1 MHSANLKSSFGSSN
15 SQQNNYMT
23 SISDS
28 SYSNRI
34 DYNNSRE
41 KDELS
46 QYLRIYSAN
55 SRIPKKKYRNNLMIN
70 SGLKTTTS
78 SNFSLEYLPKSK
90 IMRNNNN
97 FFNKTSFSY
106 CNKKEEKERLNKIN
120 RECKVILNEK
130 NERNIL
136 EEINKHSEV
145 DTLKFRNEF
154 ILKYAKI
161 AEYYKNNYRNYKEA
175 INPKR
180 ISDFDYVY
188 FNLDKLYE
196 KTNRLILDEI
206 KCDEKIDYNHWKNLI
221 YFFFNFTNGIVNM
234 IDFLYDE
241 IKYSQNEKYEL
252 KKELTKLEND
262 LNKKNSDLKQV
273 SNYINKYKIN
283 KAYSAKKQLGSF
295 KLETDFLQKENTYI
309 LTIYKLE
316 EEIRGLTELLQKN
329 SISQEKLKS
338 MQNDKEQKTKELDS
352 ARNKFNKE
360 MNDVEIKMAFLRD
373 QLDNFKMEKNEMQSE
388 IKQLKDQLNKKN
400 HLIYDLEREKEEISE
415 FLKEKDNKMKKLKEE
430 IYFLENKGNN
440 IDNNLIDIPVN
451 TVMTTSHNV

>member
-120 RECKVILNEK
+120 KECKIILNEK

-161 AEYYKNNYRNYKEA
+161 AEYYKNKYRNYKEA

-196 KTNRLILDEI
+196 KTNTLILDEI

-241 IKYSQNEKYEL
+241 IKYSQNENYEL

-262 LNKKNSDLKQV
+262 LNKKNSDL
-273 SNYINKYKIN
+273 
-283 KAYSAKKQLGSF
+283 
-295 KLETDFLQKENTYI
+295 TYI

-400 HLIYDLEREKEEISE
+400 HQIYDLEKEKEEISE

>member
-90 IMRNNNN
+90 IMRDGNN
-97 FFNKTSFSY
+97 FFGKTSFSY

-120 RECKVILNEK
+120 KECKIILNEK

-161 AEYYKNNYRNYKEA
+161 AEYYKNKYRNYKEA

-196 KTNRLILDEI
+196 KTNTLILDEI

-241 IKYSQNEKYEL
+241 IKYSQNENYEL

-273 SNYINKYKIN
+273 NNYINKYKIN
-283 KAYSAKKQLGSF
+283 KAYSAKKELGSF

>member
-241 IKYSQNEKYEL
+241 IKYSQNEKNEL

-273 SNYINKYKIN
+273 NNYINKYKIN
-283 KAYSAKKQLGSF
+283 KAYSAKKELGSF

-388 IKQLKDQLNKKN
+388 IKQLKDELNKKN
-400 HLIYDLEREKEEISE
+400 HLIYDLEREKEEIFE

>member
-241 IKYSQNEKYEL
+241 IKYSQNENYEL

>member
-1 MHSANLKSSFGSSN
+1 
-15 SQQNNYMT
+15 
-23 SISDS
+23 
-28 SYSNRI
+28 
-34 DYNNSRE
+34 
-41 KDELS
+41 
-46 QYLRIYSAN
+46 
-55 SRIPKKKYRNNLMIN
+55 MIN

-273 SNYINKYKIN
+273 NNYINKYKIN
-283 KAYSAKKQLGSF
+283 KAYSAKKELGSF

-400 HLIYDLEREKEEISE
+400 HQIYDLEKEKEEISE

>member
-273 SNYINKYKIN
+273 NNYINKYKIN
-283 KAYSAKKQLGSF
+283 KAYSAKKELGSF

>member
-55 SRIPKKKYRNNLMIN
+55 SRIPKKTYRNNLMSN

-206 KCDEKIDYNHWKNLI
+206 KCDEKIDCDHWKNLI

-234 IDFLYDE
+234 IDFLYNE
-241 IKYSQNEKYEL
+241 IKYSQNENYEL

-273 SNYINKYKIN
+273 NNYINKYKIN
-283 KAYSAKKQLGSF
+283 KAFSAKKELGSF

-400 HLIYDLEREKEEISE
+400 HQIYDLEKEKEEISE

>member
-1 MHSANLKSSFGSSN
+1 M
-15 SQQNNYMT
+15 
-23 SISDS
+23 
-28 SYSNRI
+28 
-34 DYNNSRE
+34 
-41 KDELS
+41 
-46 QYLRIYSAN
+46 
-55 SRIPKKKYRNNLMIN
+55 
-70 SGLKTTTS
+70 
-78 SNFSLEYLPKSK
+78 
-90 IMRNNNN
+90 
-97 FFNKTSFSY
+97 
-106 CNKKEEKERLNKIN
+106 
-120 RECKVILNEK
+120 
-130 NERNIL
+130 

-241 IKYSQNEKYEL
+241 IKYSQNENYEL

-329 SISQEKLKS
+329 SIIQ
-338 MQNDKEQKTKELDS
+338 
-352 ARNKFNKE
+352 
-360 MNDVEIKMAFLRD
+360 
-373 QLDNFKMEKNEMQSE
+373 
-388 IKQLKDQLNKKN
+388 
-400 HLIYDLEREKEEISE
+400 
-415 FLKEKDNKMKKLKEE
+415 
-430 IYFLENKGNN
+430 
-440 IDNNLIDIPVN
+440 
-451 TVMTTSHNV
+451 